1 MNPIIAAAMAA
12 CLQHMQG
19 GAYERG
25 FEDCDKI
32 TVEYNMEV
40 ETLTAAP
47 GSIPAFQP
55 ERTRQGDIDA
65 VKSAAA
71 TLPN

>member
-19 GAYERG
+19 GAYERD

-32 TVEYNMEV
+32 TVEYNLEV
-40 ETLTAAP
+40 ETLTAMP
-47 GSIPAFQP
+47 DSIPAFQP
-55 ERTRQGDIDA
+55 EHTRQDDIDT